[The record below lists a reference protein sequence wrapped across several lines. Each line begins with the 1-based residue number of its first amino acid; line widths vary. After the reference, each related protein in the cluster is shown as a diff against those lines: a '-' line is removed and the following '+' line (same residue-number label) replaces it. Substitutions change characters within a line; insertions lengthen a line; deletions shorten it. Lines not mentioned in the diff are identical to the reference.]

1 MDNRLHA
8 PVAVLTTAVPAVSIT
23 ALLTATVSTAPAIV
37 PTAAAIAPTPAAIVP
52 TAAAIVPT
60 AAVIV
65 PTAAA
70 KVPTAAATG
79 LVMKLGVAVLA
90 STAAAAALAI
100 L

>member
-1 MDNRLHA
+1 
-8 PVAVLTTAVPAVSIT
+8 
-23 ALLTATVSTAPAIV
+23 
-37 PTAAAIAPTPAAIVP
+37 VP